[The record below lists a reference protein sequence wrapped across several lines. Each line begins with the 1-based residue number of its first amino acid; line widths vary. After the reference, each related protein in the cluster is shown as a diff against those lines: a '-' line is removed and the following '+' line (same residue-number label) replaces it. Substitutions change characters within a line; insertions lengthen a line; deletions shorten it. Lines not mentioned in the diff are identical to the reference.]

1 MSFKLK
7 KSDQIEEN
15 PFLGDF
21 GPDSEIIQKCIH
33 CGFCTTSC
41 PTYSL
46 LGNEMDSPRGRIYL
60 IKMVK
65 DGS

>member
-1 MSFKLK
+1 MSLKLK
-7 KSDQIEEN
+7 KIDQSEQN

-33 CGFCTTSC
+33 CGFCTTTC

-60 IKMVK
+60 I
-65 DGS
+65 